1 MMRRLTSAFL
11 ATAAL
16 AALVACE
23 DIPSAAF
30 RNRTGPEALLDRSSE
45 MVNLDLSA
53 PGVLDQLTQWLG
65 DDQPSHAELYC
76 DPAEDTCARAQGI
89 LDQFNVPVV
98 VQKGEASGRIA
109 LVYERV
115 LARDCDN
122 RYIDNPINPYNLP
135 HPTFG
140 CSVAVNQLQMI
151 SDKNQI
157 VAPALSDYPS
167 GHKAAQSLQKY
178 EKKSEE
184 QAETFGTLI
193 AP

>member
-1 MMRRLTSAFL
+1 MMMRRLSAILL
-11 ATAAL
+11 AAAAL
-16 AALVACE
+16 SLSACE

-30 RNRTGPEALLDRSSE
+30 RNRAGPEALLDRSSE
-45 MVNLDLSA
+45 LVNLDLAA

-76 DPAEDTCARAQGI
+76 DPAEDVCARAQGI
-89 LDQFNVPVV
+89 LDQFGVPVM
-98 VQKGEASGRIA
+98 VQQGDYSGRIS

-157 VAPALSDYPS
+157 VAPSLSGYPS
-167 GHKAAQSLQKY
+167 GHKSAQALQKY